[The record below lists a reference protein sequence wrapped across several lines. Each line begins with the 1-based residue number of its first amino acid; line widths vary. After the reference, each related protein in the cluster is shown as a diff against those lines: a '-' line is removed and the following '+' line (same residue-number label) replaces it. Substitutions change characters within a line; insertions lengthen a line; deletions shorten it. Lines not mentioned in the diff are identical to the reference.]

1 MYITDVRQW
10 YMQNGLQLNPD
21 KSEAVV
27 IGTAKQLQSTHVH
40 SVNIAGVDLP
50 VAEEMK
56 VLDVI
61 LDRRLT
67 FDKHASA
74 AARSCNYHAQ
84 VIHHIRHVLTMRS
97 SSDACM

>member
-1 MYITDVRQW
+1 
-10 YMQNGLQLNPD
+10 MQNGLQLNLD

-27 IGTAKQLQSTHVH
+27 IGTAKQLQSTHVQ
-40 SVNIAGVDLP
+40 SVNVARVDLP

-56 VLDVI
+56 VLGVV

-74 AARSCNYHAQ
+74 VARSCNYH
-84 VIHHIRHVLTMRS
+84 V
-97 SSDACM
+97 